1 MYMRQS
7 WYMKSD
13 EDKSMFCTL
22 LVDANANYREAV
34 TDILYAYFPLIDV
47 VEAGN
52 GAEALGKVD
61 YMRPNIIFTDIQLPE
76 KSGLELIGEIKQM
89 YSDIVI
95 VILTNSDSP
104 EYREQAFRSG
114 ADHFIS
120 KVEDS
125 CIENILA
132 RTEETMSMGRSTDPG
147 R

>member
-1 MYMRQS
+1 MHMSQS
-7 WYMKSD
+7 WYMKSA

-22 LVDANANYREAV
+22 LVDTNANYREAL

-47 VEAGN
+47 VGAGN
-52 GAEALGKVD
+52 DAEALGKVD